1 MAFYSDSKLNK
12 NLVFT
17 DNGEI
22 RSVNFENYVESE
34 TRGFGSRLNTDTYY
48 SFSTDYFK
56 KGGDDTSPYVTL
68 FYGTDN
74 FKFGKTVA
82 ISNHKIIVGA
92 PGVNQAGTNAGK
104 IYVYN
109 FDGTEYSQFQNSY
122 VATDSQIG
130 VRLAAGNNRIVVGST
145 NRATITVHDFDGNQL
160 WAKYSGY
167 ESFPSSISVGCGRIV
182 VGGKTYSQVST
193 DRGRVHIYD
202 LDGTEVQTIAGSN
215 DNGLFGSSVSINS
228 GIIVVGEPGNSGGIA
243 HMFDLF
249 GMKLGQ
255 LDRLSVG
262 STPEFGYSSAIGA
275 NRIAVGAP
283 NDETFDQFGTASGQ
297 QVGAVHLYDLYG
309 NYLKKIRAP
318 IPTSG
323 QKFGYSIAI
332 SGNTIFVGAPGDGTV
347 TATVYTY
354 DLEGNY
360 KEQITKT
367 IHSMNTQ
374 ITDNF
379 GESIAVGH
387 GRLIVG
393 DSAETIVGSG
403 QSNIGAAYQYSINNT
418 TYEDYLERISNERN
432 TKYSPE
438 A

>member
-34 TRGFGSRLNTDTYY
+34 TRGYSGRLNTDTYY

-122 VATDSQIG
+122 VQSDSQIG

-160 WAKYSGY
+160 WDKYSGY

-182 VGGKTYSQVST
+182 VGGKTYSQVGN

-215 DNGLFGSSVSINS
+215 DNGLFGTSVSINS
-228 GIIVVGEPGNSGGIA
+228 GIIVVGEPGNSGGRA
-243 HMFDLF
+243 HMFDLW
-249 GMKLGQ
+249 GNKLGE
-255 LDRLSVG
+255 LNRLSTG

-283 NDETFDQFGTASGQ
+283 NDETSGNLPGTASGQ

-318 IPTSG
+318 ISTSG

-360 KEQITKT
+360 KEQITKPLEA
-367 IHSMNTQ
+367 SSVQ

-393 DSAETIVGSG
+393 DSAWAITGET
-403 QSNIGAAYQYSINNT
+403 NTGAAYLYSINNT

-438 A
+438 

>member
-17 DNGEI
+17 DNNEI

-34 TRGFGSRLNTDTYY
+34 ARGYSGRINTDTY
-48 SFSTDYFK
+48 FSAAPGPWKT
-56 KGGDDTSPYVTL
+56 GGSDGAL
-68 FYGTDN
+68 
-74 FKFGKTVA
+74 FGKAVA
-82 ISNHKIIVGA
+82 ISNHKIIVGS
-92 PGVNQAGTNAGK
+92 PGVWAAGQNAGM
-104 IYVYN
+104 IRVYN
-109 FDGTEYSQFQNSY
+109 LDGTEVSNFVNSF
-122 VATDSQIG
+122 AQTDSQIG
-130 VRLAAGNNRIVVGST
+130 FPLAAGNNRIVVGSD
-145 NRATITVHDFDGNQL
+145 NRDSISVHDFDGNQL
-160 WAKYSGY
+160 WTVQKSSVG
-167 ESFPSSISVGCGRIV
+167 FPSSISVACGRIV
-182 VGGKTYSQVST
+182 VGAKNYTPN
-193 DRGRVHIYD
+193 DRGRVYIYD
-202 LDGTEVQTIAGSN
+202 LDGTELQSISNSN

-228 GIIVVGEPGNSGGIA
+228 GIIVVGEPGNGPGRA
-243 HMFDLF
+243 HMYDLF

-255 LDRLSVG
+255 LSFLLNG
-262 STPEFGYSSAIGA
+262 FTAEFGYSSAIGA

-283 NDETFDQFGTASGQ
+283 NDEISNQP
-297 QVGAVHLYDLYG
+297 VGSVHLYDLYG
-309 NYLKKIRAP
+309 NLIKKIRPP
-318 IPTSG
+318 ITTSG

-367 IHSMNTQ
+367 LYSMNTQ

>member
-22 RSVNFENYVESE
+22 RSVNFENYVESG
-34 TRGFGSRLNTDTYY
+34 TRGYSGRLNTDTYY
-48 SFSTDYFK
+48 SAGIGYWKS
-56 KGGDDTSPYVTL
+56 GG
-68 FYGTDN
+68 GDN
-74 FKFGKTVA
+74 FKFGKAVA

-92 PGVNQAGTNAGK
+92 PGVFENGQNAGK
-104 IYVYN
+104 VYVYN
-109 FDGTEYSQFQNSY
+109 FDGTEYSSFQNSY
-122 VATDSQIG
+122 VQTDSQIG
-130 VRLAAGNNRIVVGST
+130 FPLAAGNNRIVVGSN
-145 NRATITVHDFDGNQL
+145 NRDSISVHDFDGNQL
-160 WAKYSGY
+160 WTVQKSSVG
-167 ESFPSSISVGCGRIV
+167 FPSSISVACGRIV
-182 VGGKTYSQVST
+182 VGAKNYTPN
-193 DRGRVHIYD
+193 DRGRVYIYD
-202 LDGTEVQTIAGSN
+202 LDGTELQSISNSN

-228 GIIVVGEPGNSGGIA
+228 GIIVVGEPGTTGGLA
-243 HMFDLF
+243 YMYDLF

-255 LDRLSVG
+255 L
-262 STPEFGYSSAIGA
+262 STTLNGFTAEFGYSSAIGA

-283 NDETFDQFGTASGQ
+283 NDEISNQP
-297 QVGAVHLYDLYG
+297 VGSVHLYDLYG
-309 NYLKKIRAP
+309 NLIKKITPP
-318 IPTSG
+318 ITTSG

-360 KEQITKT
+360 KEQITQS
-367 IHSMNTQ
+367 IYSSNTQ

-387 GRLIVG
+387 GRLIIG
-393 DSAETIVGSG
+393 DSAWTIGSG
-403 QSNIGAAYQYSINNT
+403 QSNNGAAYLYSINNT

-438 A
+438 S

>member
-34 TRGFGSRLNTDTYY
+34 IRGYSGRLNTDTYY
-48 SFSTDYFK
+48 SVSPGSWQT
-56 KGGDDTSPYVTL
+56 GGSD
-68 FYGTDN
+68 GA
-74 FKFGKTVA
+74 KFGKAVA
-82 ISNHKIIVGA
+82 ISNHKIIVGS
-92 PGVNQAGTNAGK
+92 PGVWAAGQNAGK
-104 IYVYN
+104 VYVYN
-109 FDGTEYSQFQNSY
+109 LDGTEYSSFINSF
-122 VATDSQIG
+122 AQTDSQIG
-130 VRLAAGNNRIVVGST
+130 FPLAAGNNRIVVGST
-145 NRATITVHDFDGNQL
+145 NRETISVHDFDGNQL
-160 WAKYSGY
+160 WASLRTGIG
-167 ESFPSSISVGCGRIV
+167 FPSSISVGCGRVV
-182 VGGKTYSQVST
+182 VGAKNYWPNN
-193 DRGRVHIYD
+193 RGRIYIHN
-202 LDGTEVQTIAGSN
+202 LDNGNELQSIPGSN

-228 GIIVVGEPGNSGGIA
+228 GIIVVGEPSNVAGRA
-243 HMFDLF
+243 HMYDLR

-255 LDRLSVG
+255 LSGALSG
-262 STPEFGYSSAIGA
+262 FTAEFGYSTAIGA

-283 NDETFDQFGTASGQ
+283 NDNISNQP
-297 QVGAVHLYDLYG
+297 VGSVHLYDLYG
-309 NYLKKIRAP
+309 NLIKKIRPP
-318 IPTSG
+318 ITTSGQTVISG

-347 TATVYTY
+347 TAAVYTY

-360 KEQITKT
+360 KEKITQPILT
-367 IHSMNTQ
+367 QNTQ

-387 GRLIVG
+387 GKLIVG
-393 DSAETIVGSG
+393 DSAWTVGYG
-403 QSNIGAAYQYSINNT
+403 QSNNGAAYLYSINNT

-438 A
+438 

>member
-34 TRGFGSRLNTDTYY
+34 TRGYPGRLLNEDTYY
-48 SFSTDYFK
+48 SQGVAAWNT
-56 KGGDDTSPYVTL
+56 GGDNNK
-68 FYGTDN
+68 YG
-74 FKFGKTVA
+74 KAVA

-92 PGVNQAGTNAGK
+92 PGVWAAGQNAGK
-104 IYVYN
+104 VYVYN
-109 FDGTEYSQFQNSY
+109 FDGTEYSSFTNSY
-122 VATDSQIG
+122 AQTDSQIG
-130 VRLAAGNNRIVVGST
+130 FPLAAGNNRIVVGSN
-145 NRATITVHDFDGNQL
+145 NRDSISVHDFDGNQL
-160 WAKYSGY
+160 WTVQKSSVG
-167 ESFPSSISVGCGRIV
+167 FPSSISVALGRIV
-182 VGGKTYSQVST
+182 VGAKNYTPN
-193 DRGRVHIYD
+193 DRGQVFIYD
-202 LDGTEVQTIAGSN
+202 LDGTELQTIPNSN
-215 DNGLFGSSVSINS
+215 NNGLFGSSVSINS
-228 GIIVVGEPGNSGGIA
+228 GIIVVGEPGNEAGQA
-243 HMFDLF
+243 HMYDLW

-255 LDRLSVG
+255 LAKVLSG
-262 STPEFGYSSAIGA
+262 FTAEFGYSSAIGA

-283 NDETFDQFGTASGQ
+283 NDEISNQP
-297 QVGAVHLYDLYG
+297 VGSVHLYDLYG
-309 NYLKKIRAP
+309 NSIKKITPP
-318 IPTSG
+318 ITTSG

-347 TATVYTY
+347 TSTVYTY

-367 IHSMNTQ
+367 IFSTFNR

-387 GRLIVG
+387 GRLVDG
-393 DSAETIVGSG
+393 DSTWTVGNS
-403 QSNIGAAYQYSINNT
+403 QSNNGAVNVYGINNT

-438 A
+438 